1 MFTFVA
7 GFSPTRDISP
17 PNRISDLSL
26 QSQEDDKLTIRLA
39 WTAPGGD
46 FDEGK
51 GDGGFYKVV
60 ILGVFIR

>member
-26 QSQEDDKLTIRLA
+26 QSQEDDKLSIKLA

-51 GDGGFYKVV
+51 GDGGVFRTD